1 MHRWSKALVAIC
13 LLGTIFRAPAAL
25 ASPADLR
32 AEIERF
38 QRSERAAG
46 LAFTAVFSP
55 VTADPGP
62 AEGTPA
68 AAPTQGGA
76 AESTVPATPATD
88 AATDT
93 AKGTAVGRTAGSSSG
108 NSAACPGCV
117 SFHPDRPLIPASVT
131 KLVTTSAALEAW
143 GPRHLFHTQVW
154 SDGRIRRGVL
164 DGNLIVRGGGDP
176 FLVTER
182 LWLLAHELQLK
193 GVTEVTGRLV
203 IDLGAF
209 VPEAADTAR
218 LQREDSDRPYA
229 AGLSPL
235 TVNFNAITVRVEP
248 GAGPGEAAFVGF
260 DPFPC
265 AYLRLVNRVRTGAPG
280 GKTAWSVRL
289 AQLDG
294 SWAASSTPAEITA
307 RGGAE
312 IRSSGAGVGA
322 ERSSD
327 PAHPTDP
334 ADTLTS
340 GHDGAPTLSASPMGG
355 DAPSIGSGPPRG
367 AAATPEYADSLAHG
381 EVVIVEGVIAAD
393 AEPQFEYRSVE
404 HPDAFSAAL
413 IRTFLAEAG
422 ITVRGATVF
431 GSIPRKASLLLDFP
445 SLPLADLV
453 GSTNRHSNNLMA
465 DLLAMS
471 LSTTSPVAKGWE
483 TTTAADAVQVPASL
497 SHGARVLTRWLRDA
511 EGLAPRS
518 AQEIVLHDGSGLS
531 PRNRLTGAALVHLL
545 QRDWNDF
552 RIQPALLASLPGPG
566 EEGTLRRRWKEVD
579 PRPPVRAKTGTL
591 GDHPTSAL
599 AGYLVDRRH
608 GVVAFALIMNG
619 RSGWSVAEMQALQDA
634 WILKYLQ

>member
-1 MHRWSKALVAIC
+1 MQRSSKALIAIC
-13 LLGTIFRAPAAL
+13 LLGTIFRASPAF

-46 LAFTAVFSP
+46 LAFTAVFAP
-55 VTADPGP
+55 VAGAPGSTEGPSGIAPDQGPTAALPDTTGVVTTAD
-62 AEGTPA
+62 
-68 AAPTQGGA
+68 
-76 AESTVPATPATD
+76 
-88 AATDT
+88 T
-93 AKGTAVGRTAGSSSG
+93 AD
-108 NSAACPGCV
+108 CPGCV

-143 GPRHLFHTQVW
+143 GPRHVFHTQVW
-154 SDGRIRRGVL
+154 ADGRIRRGVL
-164 DGNLIVRGGGDP
+164 EGNLIVRGGGDP

-193 GVTEVTGRLV
+193 GVTEVTGRLW

-248 GAGPGEAAFVGF
+248 GAGPGEPAFVGF

-294 SWAASSTPAEITA
+294 SWAASSTPGEITA

-312 IRSSGAGVGA
+312 IRSQGGALEAGDSVDVAQAG
-322 ERSSD
+322 D
-327 PAHPTDP
+327 T
-334 ADTLTS
+334 ADVQTTVP
-340 GHDGAPTLSASPMGG
+340 GGAPTLAASPVRS
-355 DAPSIGSGPPRG
+355 DAPSLGSGPPQG
-367 AAATPEYADSLAHG
+367 AAAIPEYADSLAHG

-404 HPDAFSAAL
+404 HPDAFSAAM

-422 ITVRGATVF
+422 ITVRGATAF
-431 GSIPRKASLLLDFP
+431 GPTPRKATLLLDFP
-445 SLPLADLV
+445 SLPLADLI

-497 SHGARVLTRWLRDA
+497 SHGARVLTRWLRSAD
-511 EGLAPRS
+511 GLDPRS
-518 AQEIVLHDGSGLS
+518 AREIALYDGSGLS
-531 PRNRLTGAALVHLL
+531 PRNRLTGAALVRLL

-566 EEGTLRRRWKEVD
+566 EEGTLRRRWKDVD

-599 AGYLVDRRH
+599 AGYVVDRRH
-608 GVVAFALIMNG
+608 GVIAFALIMNG
-619 RSGWSVAEMQALQDA
+619 RSGWSVSEMQALQDA
-634 WILKYLQ
+634 WILKYLR